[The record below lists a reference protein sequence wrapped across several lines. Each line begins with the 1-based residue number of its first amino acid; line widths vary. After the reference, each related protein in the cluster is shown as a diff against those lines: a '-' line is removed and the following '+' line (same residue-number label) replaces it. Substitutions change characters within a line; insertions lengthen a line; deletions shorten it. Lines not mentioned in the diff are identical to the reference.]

1 MSGLRVT
8 VEAPVRPSE
17 DAEKVKHAM
26 LNLFPDLRFEQTEH
40 RLIGRT
46 DNAGLFASH
55 LKRQRI
61 RDAARG
67 MMMRGRRGQSLTIF
81 RVNKQAAYV
90 GKVSF
95 SETESPLGDL
105 VISFE
110 DEALELVIA
119 DLAPDT
125 RRPSERGPAPGMKPQ
140 QNGGRRG
147 FKTVVERID
156 WKKEIKGFEEE

>member
-1 MSGLRVT
+1 MSGLIVT

-17 DAEKVKHAM
+17 DREKVKRAM
-26 LNLFPDLRFEQTEH
+26 LALFPDLEFEQSEE

-61 RDAARG
+61 RYAARR
-67 MMMRGRRGQSLTIF
+67 MMERGRRGQNLTHF

-95 SETESPLGDL
+95 TDNESPLGDI
-105 VISFE
+105 VITL
-110 DEALELVIA
+110 EADGLELIIN

-125 RRPSERGPAPGMKPQ
+125 RRPSERAPVPGLKPQ
-140 QNGGRRG
+140 PKGGRRG
-147 FKTVVERID
+147 YKTVVERID